1 MRDRLW
7 ALALAGLIALMVG
20 LPTRVGAAGE
30 PLRRVHIADGGKT
43 LGQVARAYGVPL
55 RDLARVNGLVP
66 DEPLPAGMRLRL
78 PAPSRPAGVAV
89 GIVLTPTVPAQGD
102 TLAFRVM
109 TDAPIV
115 LKAFLDDR
123 PVAVDAKGWGLAG
136 VHPLAAPGEHLLRVQ
151 ATDREGWTT
160 EFIWPVRVRARAFDE
175 QHITLSAQ
183 TSALLAPELVQA
195 ERRKLLAVWED
206 ITGEAFWSG
215 PFVYPLTTPLTLT
228 TGFGTRRTYNDG
240 KLYGFHE
247 GLDYAAPSGTPVYAA
262 ADGRVVLAEALTVRG
277 NSVIIGHGMGV
288 VSGYWHLSRLGVE
301 VGQVVRRGD
310 VIGWVGTTGL
320 STGPHLHWEIRVA
333 GIPVD
338 PRPWVE
344 RGFP

>member
-1 MRDRLW
+1 MP
-7 ALALAGLIALMVG
+7 AQAQE
-20 LPTRVGAAGE
+20 E
-30 PLRRVHIADGGKT
+30 PIRQVHIADGSKT

-66 DEPLPAGMRLRL
+66 DEPLETGMRLRL
-78 PAPSRPAGVAV
+78 PEPQRPTRPSV

-102 TLAFRVM
+102 TLAFQVVA
-109 TDAPIV
+109 DAPFAS
-115 LKAFLDDR
+115 LAASLDGL
-123 PVAVDAKGWGLAG
+123 PVAVDVRGRGLAG
-136 VHPLAAPGEHLLRVQ
+136 VHPLATPGEHLLHVRI
-151 ATDREGWTT
+151 ADEGGWIT
-160 EFIWPVRVRARAFDE
+160 EFVWPVRVRGRAFDE

-183 TSALLAPELVQA
+183 TSALLAPELVQE
-195 ERRKLLAVWED
+195 ERRKLSAIWGD
-206 ITGEAFWSG
+206 ITGEPLWSG
-215 PFVYPLTTPLTLT
+215 PFVHPLTTPLTLT

-240 KLYGFHE
+240 RLYGFHE

-262 ADGRVVLAEALTVRG
+262 ADGRVVLAEALMVRG

-288 VSGYWHLSRLGVE
+288 MSGYWHLSRIGVK
-301 VGQVVRRGD
+301 VGQMVRQGD

-320 STGPHLHWEIRVA
+320 STGPHLHWEVRVA
-333 GIPVD
+333 GVPVD